1 MLYQESKSRQSVSV
15 DQLRSSVSCDTTLPY
30 LKYSDSNQV
39 EATKDALRN
48 NPEYI
53 TYIENLVS
61 ANYFQGE
68 VEGSELWK
76 ALENKAASTF
86 VEVRRSECVLWACF
100 FRRLIL

>member
-1 MLYQESKSRQSVSV
+1 MLYQESKSRQSVSAE
-15 DQLRSSVSCDTTLPY
+15 QLRSSVSFDTLSY
-30 LKYSDSNQV
+30 LTWSNLKQA

-53 TYIENLVS
+53 TYIETLVS

-76 ALENKAASTF
+76 GLENKAASTF
-86 VEVRRSECVLWACF
+86 VEVRRSE
-100 FRRLIL
+100 